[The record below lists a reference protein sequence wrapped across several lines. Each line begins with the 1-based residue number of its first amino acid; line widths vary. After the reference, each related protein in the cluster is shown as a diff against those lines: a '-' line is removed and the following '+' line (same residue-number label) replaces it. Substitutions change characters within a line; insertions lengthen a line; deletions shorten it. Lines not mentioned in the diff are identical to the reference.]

1 MNIKSGMS
9 FSPEMLAAPSG
20 EFNVCYSWTWNA
32 PVTKEGIDERL
43 SGFVKAGIK
52 CLYILPLPKD
62 FRPERLR
69 TFLDPEY
76 LTENFFEL
84 VDYALH
90 RASDLGIEAW
100 IYDEGGWP
108 SGGACYH
115 TIRENPDATMKVLES
130 REVHF
135 ESDERFK
142 PEEGFIALFDGK
154 RRLTDDYI
162 SARSFTATAY
172 YAVPKPDHGNRV
184 DNTCASVTDT
194 FINNTYEA
202 YKSCVGDMFGDALP
216 LFFTD
221 EPGLFRNALA
231 YNEFELFEK
240 EYGYDLRDYIYVLE
254 GGGEEAI
261 TEKEIQARIDHFTL
275 VGKLFREN
283 TCEKLEAWCE
293 KNGVY
298 YAGHLDVDNRPW
310 GGMAKGYFS
319 HTDLLRHFHVPGIDV
334 IWEQIRYPYGGR
346 APLDDETLGYGFF
359 PRLAPSAA
367 RQAGRNVSLT
377 ESLGIYGDGL
387 TPDDIRYVINYQMI
401 RGINA
406 INFAPISFGSSRM
419 SALMSR
425 PNFRPEKPGFY
436 NLKHINDYYAGLSY
450 LCRLG
455 EAEIDAA
462 LYHPCRDYA
471 GTPGDLDEASV
482 SFKELGTALEEKN
495 IAFDIIDDNA
505 ILAATDT
512 GDGLKIGDALYR
524 HIAVPKNKYMPEAV
538 KKKIAP
544 YIGEGA
550 PIYTPKCDK
559 LRFMTR
565 KVDNSRL
572 WFVFNEGEPTV
583 TEELDIAGEKKLYR
597 IDLACGEMYRE
608 AVAKPTLLC
617 GDIAVYLVTDEE
629 YETATQTV
637 TDSVEI
643 DGFKAQ
649 RYDRFTIEY
658 YGIHNEHH
666 DGVPTVTEDFS
677 GTVYYTADYELKEA
691 PKAKDRYRI
700 ALEGFSVS
708 AEVKLDGKYACDLG
722 MSPMQAIIPAG
733 LLKKRGKIE
742 IAVSNTAA
750 NELVSKREFIKN
762 TFPMA
767 EIGAYAMGKSGSMP
781 TFEERRAPLLFG
793 KVKIEKL
800 G

>member
-1 MNIKSGMS
+1 
-9 FSPEMLAAPSG
+9 MLKEPSN
-20 EFNVCYSWTWNA
+20 EYAVTYMWFWNA
-32 PVTKEGIDERL
+32 PVTKELIDNEL
-43 SGFVKAGIK
+43 CKYLKAGVRSI
-52 CLYILPLPKD
+52 YIVPLPKD
-62 FRPERLR
+62 FRPEDLR

-76 LTENFFEL
+76 LTKEFFDMAE
-84 VDYALH
+84 YAVR
-90 RASDLGIEAW
+90 RARELGIQPW

-512 GDGLKIGDALYR
+512 GDGLKIGDALYH

-544 YIGEGA
+544 YIGEGT

-572 WFVFNEGEPTV
+572 WFVFNEGEPTA
-583 TEELDIAGEKKLYR
+583 TEELDIAGERKLYR
-597 IDLACGEMYRE
+597 IDLASGEMYRE
-608 AVAKPTLLC
+608 TVARPTLHC

-629 YETATQTV
+629 YEAV
-637 TDSVEI
+637 SCESEFSVDISELTPVAYRKFVI
-643 DGFKAQ
+643 D
-649 RYDRFTIEY
+649 RN
-658 YGIHNEHH
+658 GIHNEYGSSAIKI
-666 DGVPTVTEDFS
+666 DGSFS
-677 GTVYYTADYELKEA
+677 GEVTFRGVYKLPKEPSAKEL
-691 PKAKDRYRI
+691 YRI
-700 ALEGFSVS
+700 TLENFSVS
-708 AEVKLDGKYACDLG
+708 AAVRIGDFELTLG
-722 MSPMQAIIPAG
+722 MSPMTAVISGAKLRQNG
-733 LLKKRGKIE
+733 EIE
-742 IAVSNTAA
+742 VSVANTAV
-750 NELVSKREFIKN
+750 NEIFAKADVINSYPTAEVGLYQERQTEFEKRRPPLKVGYIK
-762 TFPMA
+762 
-767 EIGAYAMGKSGSMP
+767 
-781 TFEERRAPLLFG
+781 L
-793 KVKIEKL
+793 EKL
-800 G
+800 K